1 MSEQGRKIYGFG
13 PFVLDAGER
22 LLLRDGAPVQLP
34 PKAFDLLVVLVRRRG
49 RLVRK
54 EELLGEGWP
63 DAMVEEGNISY
74 NIHLVRKA
82 LGDSAAKAC
91 YIKTVLKQGYR
102 FVAQVEELS
111 AEVATTEADLAADA
125 EEWSSPETRDAAAEP
140 FNEIGAYADGGGTEL
155 PPEVL
160 PRTLPVQRATG
171 GDAPTPLFGGHLC
184 HVLASCTLYALLY
197 PVALL
202 VEVAYQFDK
211 FGAPAMRIA
220 PWVFCW
226 IMLTSSVGL
235 AADWRWARRGEAKG
249 LALCLLVF
257 VGAAVALYVALG
269 KFLPGAIVTEARFQ
283 TYTAHGAYLKS
294 VYYFLPLAVLFLILP
309 FHFVVSTQ
317 RELQAGGARAVLD
330 VLLGGRQA
338 TPPAGSIYL
347 RVRWLGLALAVA
359 ALVSLAVLAH
369 LFENLLPNEH
379 LNLFIQSV
387 QWRTL
392 LYFGLGL
399 ECLAWYYSSLGRLRR
414 KCLALSAYLPL

>member
-1 MSEQGRKIYGFG
+1 MSEQVKESYGFG

-22 LLLRDGAPVQLP
+22 LLLRDGAPIQLP

-49 RLVRK
+49 QLVRK
-54 EELLGEGWP
+54 EELLSEGWP
-63 DAMVEEGNISY
+63 DTMVEEGNISY
-74 NIHLVRKA
+74 SIHLVRKA
-82 LGDSAAKAC
+82 LGDSAAEAC

-111 AEVATTEADLAADA
+111 SDVDATEADRAADA
-125 EEWSSPETRDAAAEP
+125 EEWASPETRDATAAKP
-140 FNEIGAYADGGGTEL
+140 ADEIGVYADADRTEL
-155 PPEVL
+155 LPEVL
-160 PRTLPVQRATG
+160 PQALPLQRATG
-171 GDAPTPLFGGHLC
+171 ADAHTPLFGGHLC
-184 HVLASCTLYALLY
+184 HVLASCALYALLY
-197 PVALL
+197 TVAIL

-211 FGAPAMRIA
+211 LGAPAMRIA

-226 IMLTSSVGL
+226 IMLTAVGGL
-235 AADWRWARRGEAKG
+235 AADWRWACRGEAKG

-257 VGAAVALYVALG
+257 VGAAVSLYVALG
-269 KFLPGAIVTEARFQ
+269 MFLPGAPVTEARFQ

-317 RELQAGGARAVLD
+317 GELQAGRARIVLD
-330 VLLGGRQA
+330 VLLGGGLA
-338 TPPAGSIYL
+338 APPAGSVYL
-347 RVRWLGLALAVA
+347 KVRWLALALTIC
-359 ALVSLAVLAH
+359 ALVSVAVLAH

-399 ECLAWYYSSLGRLRR
+399 ECLAWYYRSLGRIRR
-414 KCLALSAYLPL
+414 ECLALSV